1 MEVKKSNIWKYSIFI
16 LAAAIIVVAF
26 VIFLG
31 NKSSGQVV
39 SNPNGAALYE
49 ADDYFLGPENAQI
62 VVVEFS
68 DFQCPYCGAA
78 AGTQQTLMD
87 RFKSQDPN
95 WEASEPKLMEL
106 AKQGEIKFVF
116 RNFPLSGHQYAQK
129 AAEAAEAAGAQGKF
143 WEMHDKMFE
152 NQNALDVASLKQYA
166 ADLGLDTKQFNE
178 DLDSGKYA
186 DAVKKDL
193 ADGQTVGVQGTPAF
207 FVNGKLIS
215 GAQPFSA
222 FGKYL
227 K

>member
-1 MEVKKSNIWKYSIFI
+1 MQIKKSDIWKYAAFI
-16 LAAAIIVVAF
+16 IAAAIIVVAF
-26 VIFLG
+26 VMFVG
-31 NKSSGQVV
+31 NK
-39 SNPNGAALYE
+39 NPTGGAVNNSDAALYE
-49 ADDYFLGPENAQI
+49 ADDYFLGPADAKI

-78 AGTQQTLMD
+78 AGTHETLIQ
-87 RFKSQDPN
+87 RFKSQDPS

-106 AKQGEIKFVF
+106 AKQGNIKFVF
-116 RNFPLSGHQYAQK
+116 RHFPLSGHPYAQK

-152 NQNALDVASLKQYA
+152 NQNALDVDSLKQYA
-166 ADLGLDTKQFNE
+166 ADLGLDTQKFNE

-193 ADGQTVGVQGTPAF
+193 GDGEKVGVQGTPAF

-222 FGKYL
+222 FEKYL